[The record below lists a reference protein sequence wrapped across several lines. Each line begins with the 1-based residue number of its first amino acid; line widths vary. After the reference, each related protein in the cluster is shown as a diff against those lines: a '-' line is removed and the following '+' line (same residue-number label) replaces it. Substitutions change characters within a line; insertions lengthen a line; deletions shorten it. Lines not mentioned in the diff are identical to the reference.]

1 MVAKG
6 IQKSLFIGHG
16 VSPSYVNMATIHCRA
31 RFSPQLY
38 SRESRSS
45 RDLRVLSHFHY
56 VSLDPKFQLWIF
68 KVTEGE
74 MGKLENK
81 IDF

>member
-1 MVAKG
+1 MPSEV
-6 IQKSLFIGHG
+6 SLRFD
-16 VSPSYVNMATIHCRA
+16 YVRSALFLHLGSVD
-31 RFSPQLY
+31 FQG
-38 SRESRSS
+38 RSS
-45 RDLRVLSHFHY
+45 KDLRVLSHFHY

-74 MGKLENK
+74 MGKLEDE